1 MNHSPRERAR
11 TSSGVPRGFFVTLEG
26 IEGSGK
32 STHARRLEQ
41 VVRDLG
47 FLPYLT
53 REPGGTP
60 LGDALRGLALGG
72 QGEPPVAEA
81 ELFIILAARAQHV
94 QEVILPR
101 LARGEVVISDRYA
114 DASLAYQGG
123 GRGLGIDRVR
133 AVGELATSG
142 LLPDLTLLCDLP
154 VDEALERVHSRRD
167 RGGDFNR
174 FDQENR
180 EFYEAV
186 RAAYLEL
193 ARREPDRF
201 QIVQST
207 APKDDIAERF
217 QNILTP
223 RLRERAEEGG
233 LSRS

>member
-1 MNHSPRERAR
+1 MNIQPRERAR

-41 VVRDLG
+41 AVRELG

-60 LGDALRGLALGG
+60 LGDVLRSLALGG
-72 QGEPPVAEA
+72 GEEPPVAEA

-94 QEVILPR
+94 QQVVLPR
-101 LARGEVVISDRYA
+101 LDRGEVVISDRFS
-114 DASLAYQGG
+114 DATLAYQGG
-123 GRGLGIDRVR
+123 GRGLGIDRVQ

-142 LLPDLTLLCDLP
+142 LRPDLTLLCDLP
-154 VDEALERVHSRRD
+154 VKEALERVHHRRD
-167 RGGDFNR
+167 RGGDYNR
-174 FDQENR
+174 FDQER
-180 EFYEAV
+180 GEFYEAV

-193 ARREPDRF
+193 ARREPDRI

-207 APKDDIAERF
+207 APKDEITERLKE
-217 QNILTP
+217 ILIP
-223 RLRERAEEGG
+223 KLRQRAKDGG